1 MVIFPYKKMI
11 NEFYKNRIKFL
22 AGLIS
27 EEEIVLTSNSGRSDD
42 DTLGWYSE
50 DYLLVLG
57 SNILTDLDNEIKK
70 KENLTLNLLKSSTK
84 LDANSLFINIKIN
97 GEIDEKELE
106 EEFDLTLTV
115 KFSDNS
121 NTVASI
127 SYRGTND
134 KFNLS
139 SKHSSKDLETFKSNI
154 VVNIMNSIKLSTLN
168 PKK

>member
-1 MVIFPYKKMI
+1 MI

-27 EEEIVLTSNSGRSDD
+27 EEEIVLTSNSGRSDE

-57 SNILTDLDNEIKK
+57 SDILTYLDDNIKNEEGLI
-70 KENLTLNLLKSSTK
+70 LNLLKSSTK
-84 LDANSLFINIKIN
+84 LDGNSLFINIKVNGDIN
-97 GEIDEKELE
+97 EKELS

-115 KFSDNS
+115 KFSENS

-127 SYRGTND
+127 SYRGTNN

-154 VVNIMNSIKLSTLN
+154 VNNVMNSIKLSSLN